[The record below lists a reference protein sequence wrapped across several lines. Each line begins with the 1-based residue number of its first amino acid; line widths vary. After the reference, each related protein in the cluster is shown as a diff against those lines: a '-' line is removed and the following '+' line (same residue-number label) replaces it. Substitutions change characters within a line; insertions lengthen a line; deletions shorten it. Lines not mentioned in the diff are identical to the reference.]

1 MKAPTPISAAVPTAP
16 ILAACGVVDRII
28 TQAGVEADASRA
40 LSDRIAA
47 DIKRLE
53 AGRQGNG

>member
-1 MKAPTPISAAVPTAP
+1 MKVPSPIIAVPPTSFIP
-16 ILAACGVVDRII
+16 AACDVVERMI
-28 TQAGVEADASRA
+28 TEANASRA